1 MSVLALSLLIEYRHA
16 IDASTKPKENT
27 LAVFERASRL
37 THHPKSSLILTRSA
51 WSSLAEFQS

>member
-1 MSVLALSLLIEYRHA
+1 LALSSLIEYRHA
-16 IDASTKPKENT
+16 IDASTKPRENT

-37 THHPKSSLILTRSA
+37 THHPKSSLMLTRSA